1 MAARKSW
8 RMSGVMRS
16 LSLGKGASLAFLCF
30 MSGCSSLLNEG
41 SAELA
46 GVGGAAIAGA
56 VTTDAALAAGIG
68 LGAQALGQ
76 AALHRAQRNVR
87 RAAQD
92 RIADAAGELGP
103 GEVASWEIDHAV
115 QLEKDERGRVT
126 VSRIISSADLHCKEI
141 VFSVDSVV
149 EGSPRSGFYVAA
161 ICREGERWKWASA
174 EPATERWGALH

>member
-1 MAARKSW
+1 MRRSIW
-8 RMSGVMRS
+8 PEGVVLTRWAG
-16 LSLGKGASLAFLCF
+16 LVLACCTA
-30 MSGCSSLLNEG
+30 GCSSLLNQG

-56 VTTDAALAAGIG
+56 VTTDAALATGIG

-76 AALHRAQRNVR
+76 AALQSAQRRVR

-92 RIADAAGELGP
+92 KIAEAAGELEP
-103 GEVASWEIDHAV
+103 GAVASWDIDHGV

-126 VSRIISSADLHCKEI
+126 VSRVISGGDLHCKEI

-149 EGSPRSGFYVAA
+149 EGNPHSGFYLAA
-161 ICREGERWKWASA
+161 ICRDGARWKWASA
-174 EPATERWGALH
+174 EPATERWGSLQ